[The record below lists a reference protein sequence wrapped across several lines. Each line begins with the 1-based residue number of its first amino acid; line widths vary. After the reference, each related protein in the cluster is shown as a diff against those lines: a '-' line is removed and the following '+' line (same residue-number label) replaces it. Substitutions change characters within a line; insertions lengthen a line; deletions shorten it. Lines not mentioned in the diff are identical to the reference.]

1 MEATDM
7 ELQPL
12 SGLPGNSNT
21 AGEDQMTPRNGTCS
35 NHNAASNTENSCL
48 LPTVQ
53 CWRELARVKKELNE
67 EVFYKLRL
75 WMIILMV
82 VIVIAVVI
90 FLAVLLCAVYREDED
105 ELYDPSSFV
114 VPHLFSG
121 NFTVHNQSF
130 MLDAPPQ
137 SPADHTLLTQLQQ
150 KITDIYCS
158 SHVLKRYFSRAETKP
173 ARDGTVGYELLFLMP
188 EEHTQLVRYTLS
200 REVVYSVFLQQL
212 LEQHGEDPLYIQPSS
227 LSMRVRKQ
235 H

>member
-21 AGEDQMTPRNGTCS
+21 AGEDQVDGSSGNRCS
-35 NHNAASNTENSCL
+35 ENDTADGVPDKQSF
-48 LPTVQ
+48 T